1 MGIRT
6 LFRHRTKIVITWS
19 RTNSAL
25 TPFVILFAC
34 GAAVAQQ
41 QSSDVIA
48 NLQPVKTLVQQGH
61 LEEAKTKVLEEL
73 QQNPSSVD
81 GYNLLGIIE
90 SEQLNY
96 SNALAALQKALQ
108 LAPNSTKTHN
118 NLGDVYLGQKKF
130 DLAEK
135 EFRTVLRLDPG
146 NRDGNYNLGL
156 LQMAKGSPAE
166 AIPYFERV
174 RPKDLETRFNLIRA
188 YLQGKRTAEALRM
201 ATELSAEN
209 KNEVQLHFSLG
220 VLLASEKQYKPA
232 QLELEKADALQPG
245 TFEIL
250 YDLGQTFLLN
260 DDYPNAELILTR
272 ALKLKP
278 ESPETLY
285 LLAQVYTNQSRS
297 LDALDLLVRANK
309 ITPKNPDI
317 LFLMAQIGISQKYFE
332 DAIPLL
338 EKALAIVPQR
348 SDIRS
353 ALGESYF
360 MSGKIDKAIEEF
372 DKSIEIESSV
382 RTFAFL
388 GISYTHLGRFDEAKQ
403 NFQNGLKLD
412 PHNSFC
418 LFHLGYIAKLQGD
431 TTSAEAIFQKV
442 LRTDPDFPYA
452 LIELANLRIEGKRFP
467 EAANLLRK
475 YIRVSPN
482 PATGYYKLAMVE
494 RKLHETEAAD
504 QDLAQFQRLSKDV
517 SVNAYPYENLFD
529 YLDGRSKLDTGARN
543 QQDLAQLVEQIKK
556 HPDQPDVLYPLA
568 EAYLK
573 SGNFDEARTT
583 IAQLDKVS
591 SGDSRTMAG
600 AGVLLARY
608 HLYDDAIQHFQAS
621 LQANPG
627 SSEVSFDLANA
638 YFRKGSYSKALNTA
652 LQVSPEGRKDDSY
665 LALLGDIYA
674 HMGDTVHATEIFRNA
689 INRNPDN
696 DQDYLSLSL
705 LQLRENNIAD
715 AKQTLLKGETHVP
728 GSGKIFWGLG
738 LASALEGNTAKAA
751 EQFEHAVEL
760 LPEWPGSYSTLGV
773 FYFQTGQI
781 AKAKEVLDRFKNS
794 SANGGLDVNRIEQ
807 VLAQA
812 PATTPTVDAPMSIA
826 SRKQLLQL
834 ALYLADKTL

>member
-1 MGIRT
+1 MA
-6 LFRHRTKIVITWS
+6 WS
-19 RTNSAL
+19 RTRSISTL
-25 TPFVILFAC
+25 FIILFTC
-34 GAAVAQQ
+34 GAGTAQP
-41 QSSDVIA
+41 QSSNISA
-48 NLQPVKTLVQQGH
+48 NLQPIETLVQQGH
-61 LEEAKTKVLEEL
+61 LEDAKTKVLEEL
-73 QQNPSSVD
+73 QRNPSSVE

-90 SEQLNY
+90 SQQQNY
-96 SNALAALQKALQ
+96 PNALAALQKALQ
-108 LAPNSTKTHN
+108 LTPNSTKTHN
-118 NLGDVYLGQKKF
+118 NLGDVYLAQKKF

-156 LQMAKGSPAE
+156 LRMAKGSPAE

-188 YLQGKRTAEALRM
+188 YLQSKRTAEALRM

-250 YDLGQTFLLN
+250 YNLGQTFLLN

-309 ITPKNPDI
+309 ITPENPDI
-317 LFLMAQIGISQKYFE
+317 LFLMAQIGMSQKYFE

-338 EKALAIVPQR
+338 EKTLAIVPQR

-431 TTSAEAIFQKV
+431 TTSADAIFQKV
-442 LRTDPDFPYA
+442 LRTDPDFPDA

-504 QDLAQFQRLSKDV
+504 QDLAQFQTLSKDV

-529 YLDGRSKLDTGARN
+529 YLDGRSNLDPGTRN
-543 QQDLAQLVEQIKK
+543 QQDLAQLVEQLKK

-573 SGNFDEARTT
+573 SGNVDEARTT

-600 AGVLLARY
+600 AGVLLAHY

-638 YFRKGSYSKALNTA
+638 YFRKGSYSKALDIA

-665 LALLGDIYA
+665 LALLGDIYV
-674 HMGDTVHATEIFRNA
+674 HMGDTAHATEIFRNA

-715 AKQTLLKGETHVP
+715 AKQTLLKGQTHVP

-738 LASALEGNTAKAA
+738 LASALEGNTAEAA

-794 SANGGLDVNRIEQ
+794 SASGGLDVSRIEQ

-812 PATTPTVDAPMSIA
+812 PATPPIGDAPMSIS